1 MGFYAHCADR
11 AFCSPRRSN
20 ASRDLRT
27 AGGAVMKTGVV
38 SRYHP
43 LLATLHWLL
52 AVLIIAMLCIGFL
65 VLAPMPSIDPQK
77 IGILLVH
84 MSIGMA
90 ILALMVARFIV
101 RIRTSRPADATTGY
115 PRLDR
120 LAPIIHYGF
129 YVLVLLMVGSGY
141 ATAILAGLNK
151 SVFQGSG
158 DPLPESFDIYP
169 SFVAHGYVALL
180 LVGFISLHVAA
191 ALYHQFV
198 RKDGLWRR
206 MWFGRR
212 TLDASGE

>member
-1 MGFYAHCADR
+1 
-11 AFCSPRRSN
+11 
-20 ASRDLRT
+20 
-27 AGGAVMKTGVV
+27 MKTILV

-43 LLATLHWLL
+43 LLVLLHWLL
-52 AVLIIAMLCIGFL
+52 AVLIVAMLCIGFM
-65 VLAPMPSIDPQK
+65 VLEPMPNVDPQK
-77 IGILLVH
+77 IDILLIH
-84 MSIGMA
+84 MSVGML
-90 ILALMVARFIV
+90 ILALMVIRFI
-101 RIRTSRPADATTGY
+101 IRMRMSRPAPATTGSQ
-115 PRLDR
+115 PLDR
-120 LAPIIHYGF
+120 LAPVTHYGF

-141 ATAILAGLNK
+141 ATAIFAGLNK
-151 SVFQGSG
+151 SVFQHSG
-158 DPLPESFDIYP
+158 DPLPESFEIYP